1 MSMTQAQSH
10 AQDQR
15 FFEEMQRELRSMLNV
30 GNKLVDVEQTQD
42 EFGYT
47 ITIKYH
53 DVEIEASYSDGV
65 YDVKAAA
72 SCCLASVA
80 FSVRAIANA
89 TLKDAIEA
97 IKAKASYALIAYAN
111 ALKAFAGSIAKK
123 AIHVDDF
130 DVAAFAA
137 MIAIDEIK
145 ASMYTLADLADML
158 GLADEKREIVAMADS
173 LDDVKEKLKVY
184 AMGLNFGPPLLI
196 HRP

>member
-1 MSMTQAQSH
+1 
-10 AQDQR
+10 
-15 FFEEMQRELRSMLNV
+15 MLNIDH
-30 GNKLVDVEQTQD
+30 KLVDVEQTQD

-47 ITIKYH
+47 ITIKH
-53 DVEIEASYSDGV
+53 REVEIEITRSDDI
-65 YDVKAAA
+65 YDVRAAA
-72 SCCLASVA
+72 SCCVADVA
-80 FSVRAIANA
+80 FKASA
-89 TLKDAIEA
+89 TTVNDAIEA

-158 GLADEKREIVAMADS
+158 GLADEKREIVNMADS
-173 LDDVKEKLKVY
+173 LDDVKDELKIY
-184 AMGLNFGPPLLI
+184 AIGSLFGP
-196 HRP
+196 